1 MSNVNIASVDFKSII
16 LSHKGQYLG
25 ISWIKK
31 DGTERTVN
39 GQVGVKEG
47 HLGANPTAHIE
58 KYVTVAENL
67 GGGEYKYVNV
77 NVETITRLAVG
88 GKVYTKEN

>member
-1 MSNVNIASVDFKSII
+1 MSNVNFKDVI
-16 LSHKGQYLG
+16 LSHKGQFF
-25 ISWIKK
+25 SVAFVKK
-31 DGTERTVN
+31 NGELRTVN
-39 GQVGVKEG
+39 GQVGVKEN

-88 GKVYTKEN
+88 GKVYIKA

>member
-1 MSNVNIASVDFKSII
+1 MSNVNPANVDFKNII
-16 LSHKGQYLG
+16 LSHKGQFF
-25 ISWIKK
+25 SVDFVKK
-31 DGTERTVN
+31 NGELRTVN
-39 GQVGVKEG
+39 GQVGIKEG

-88 GKVYTKEN
+88 GKVYTKA